1 MNDSGNKFSHLFPES
16 EYVVTVFCPLMD
28 DLGDKFYYSQIF
40 ITFLLYMQCLPH
52 NAAISVMLFCYIEG
66 AIATTDI
73 EIVISDIPEIL
84 ILF

>member
-1 MNDSGNKFSHLFPES
+1 
-16 EYVVTVFCPLMD
+16 
-28 DLGDKFYYSQIF
+28 
-40 ITFLLYMQCLPH
+40 MQCLPH